1 MELQTLKTMIVKM
14 LTEAGADVNAKT
26 NFGLMPLM
34 TEAGN
39 GLVPVVQF
47 LSDCGAHIRPKDNN
61 NWTVLL
67 WASEEKLKTWW
78 NCSNKPDMSDRPARV
93 GVEGQ
98 EWVRSP
104 CKECGITHLTG
115 SFIRIVEHIN

>member
-26 NFGLMPLM
+26 NFGLTPLM

-47 LSDCGAHIRPKDNN
+47 LIAVPISA
-61 NWTVLL
+61 
-67 WASEEKLKTWW
+67 LK
-78 NCSNKPDMSDRPARV
+78 
-93 GVEGQ
+93 
-98 EWVRSP
+98 
-104 CKECGITHLTG
+104 ITIIGRCCFGHRKK
-115 SFIRIVEHIN
+115 S